1 VTTCL
6 LGWMK
11 ERPCRRRL
19 VLGSSFAC
27 LRTSPRTDLHQ
38 QLDHITEPAMEMKM
52 ETRHSTRESNRK
64 IRPAH
69 RTPLLR
75 FLESFFWY
83 INIPLAHVCWV
94 VTMIDQNGGLT
105 RVRLEEFWR
114 TFKMPHMGLSI
125 AYYMLS
131 TLVLPLLSTWLA
143 GGLHESKPSPISAPS
158 QTSRFPPRPIL
169 RRTPLLWYIESF
181 IWYIN
186 MPLATVC
193 WVVTM
198 VDTNGGLM
206 GVRMEDTLRLF
217 KMPYLGLS
225 IAYYMLSFFV
235 FPILAVWVSDVLQI
249 SERPN

>member
-1 VTTCL
+1 
-6 LGWMK
+6 
-11 ERPCRRRL
+11 
-19 VLGSSFAC
+19 
-27 LRTSPRTDLHQ
+27 
-38 QLDHITEPAMEMKM
+38 MEMKM
-52 ETRHSTRESNRK
+52 KPRHSTTETNRST
-64 IRPAH
+64 RPAH

-75 FLESFFWY
+75 LLESFFWY

-105 RVRLEEFWR
+105 GVRFEEFWR
-114 TFKMPHMGLSI
+114 TFKMPHLGLSI
-125 AYYMLS
+125 AYYLLS
-131 TLVLPLLSTWLA
+131 MFVLPLLSTWLA
-143 GGLHESKPSPISAPS
+143 GGLRGWKSPPSSSPS
-158 QTSRFPPRPIL
+158 QTSRSPSRRIL

-198 VDTNGGLM
+198 VDTNGGLT

-217 KMPYLGLS
+217 KMPHLGLS

-235 FPILAVWVSDVLQI
+235 FPVLAVWLFDVLRMA
-249 SERPN
+249 EWPN